1 MPRKK
6 QVPRKKGDSSGPL
19 TLKLK
24 YRDVTFMKPTGHE
37 NWLTITELSVKTKKD
52 ISWLR
57 RLESANRIPKAK
69 RFKHGQLQIRLWSP
83 RQVMEIN
90 RILKTLR
97 PGRPKRNG

>member
-1 MPRKK
+1 MPRRKST
-6 QVPRKKGDSSGPL
+6 PRKKGDSSGPL

-37 NWLTITELSVKTKKD
+37 DWLTISELSVKTKKD

-57 RLESANRIPKAK
+57 RLERAKRIPKAK

-83 RQVMEIN
+83 LQANEIE
-90 RILKTLR
+90 RIMKTLK
-97 PGRPKRNG
+97 PGRPKRNA